1 MPLYITQG
9 HFYRMTHSNDTDSP
23 SSPPAKKESLL
34 ANLLLNI
41 IIPTLILS
49 KLSSDEYLGTK
60 LAIVV
65 ALAFP
70 FAYGL
75 KDLISNRKVNFYS
88 ALGIISIMLT
98 GGIGLLELDAE
109 YMAIKEA
116 TIPGILGL
124 ATVGSLYTRWPLVR
138 TFVYNDKVFA
148 TEKIAA
154 GLAFKGTEPEFE
166 RTLTVASW
174 MIAGSFF
181 VSSVLN
187 YVLAK
192 VILQSP
198 PGTVAFN
205 EELAKMTALSY
216 PVIVIPSMIIFAAA
230 LFYLIKRLTGLTGLT
245 FEEMLEHHK

>member
-1 MPLYITQG
+1 
-9 HFYRMTHSNDTDSP
+9 MTNSTDTERASA
-23 SSPPAKKESLL
+23 PPAKKESLL

-75 KDLISNRKVNFYS
+75 KDLIGNGKVNFYS
-88 ALGIISIMLT
+88 ALGIVSIMLT

-116 TIPGILGL
+116 TIPGILGI

-138 TFVYNDKVFA
+138 TFVYNDEIFA

-154 GLAFKGTEPEFE
+154 GLAFKGTETEFE
-166 RTLTVASW
+166 RTLTTASW

-230 LFYLIKRLTGLTGLT
+230 LFYLIRRLTRLTGLS
-245 FEEMLEHHK
+245 FEEMLEQHK

>member
-1 MPLYITQG
+1 MNNST
-9 HFYRMTHSNDTDSP
+9 DTERP
-23 SSPPAKKESLL
+23 SAPPAKKESLL

-75 KDLISNRKVNFYS
+75 KDLIGNGKVNFYS
-88 ALGIISIMLT
+88 ALGIVSIMLT

-116 TIPGILGL
+116 TIPGILGI

-138 TFVYNDKVFA
+138 TFVYNDKIFA

-154 GLAFKGTEPEFE
+154 GLAFKGTETEFE
-166 RTLTVASW
+166 RTLTTASW

-230 LFYLIKRLTGLTGLT
+230 LFYLIRRLTRLTGLS
-245 FEEMLEHHK
+245 FEEMLEQHK

>member
-1 MPLYITQG
+1 M
-9 HFYRMTHSNDTDSP
+9 TDSTETDRP
-23 SSPPAKKESLL
+23 SAPPARKESLL

-49 KLSSDEYLGTK
+49 KLSSDDYLGTK

-75 KDLISNRKVNFYS
+75 KDLIGSGKVNFYS

-116 TIPGILGL
+116 TIPAILGI

-138 TFVYNDKVFA
+138 TFVYNDKIFA

-154 GLAFKGTEPEFE
+154 GLAFKGTESDFE

-192 VILQSP
+192 VILESP

-230 LFYLIKRLTGLTGLT
+230 LFYLIKRLTSLTGLT

>member
-1 MPLYITQG
+1 
-9 HFYRMTHSNDTDSP
+9 MTEPTENDSRP
-23 SSPPAKKESLL
+23 AAPPARKESLL

-49 KLSSDEYLGTK
+49 KLSGEDYLGTK
-60 LAIVV
+60 WAIVV

-70 FAYGL
+70 LVYGL
-75 KDLISNRKVNFYS
+75 KDLIGNGKVNFYS
-88 ALGIISIMLT
+88 ALGIISILLT
-98 GGIGLLELDAE
+98 GGIGLLELDAQ

-116 TIPGILGL
+116 TIPAVLGI
-124 ATVGSLYTRWPLVR
+124 ATVGSLYTRWPLVK
-138 TFVYNDKVFA
+138 TFVYNDKIFA
-148 TEKIAA
+148 TEKIEA
-154 GLAFKGTEPEFE
+154 GLAFKGTEGEFE
-166 RTLTVASW
+166 KTLYLASW

-181 VSSVLN
+181 VSSILN

-205 EELAKMTALSY
+205 EELGKMTALSY
-216 PVIVIPSMIIFAAA
+216 PVIVIPSMIIFALA
-230 LFYLIKRLTGLTGLT
+230 LFYLIRRLTRLTGLS

>member
-1 MPLYITQG
+1 M
-9 HFYRMTHSNDTDSP
+9 SNSTDTDRP
-23 SSPPAKKESLL
+23 SATPAKKESLL

-75 KDLISNRKVNFYS
+75 KDLIGNGKVNFYS

-116 TIPGILGL
+116 TIPGILGI

-154 GLAFKGTEPEFE
+154 GLAFKGTESEFE
-166 RTLTVASW
+166 RTLTLASW

-192 VILQSP
+192 VILQSQ

-230 LFYLIKRLTGLTGLT
+230 LFYLVRRLTRLTGLS

>member
-1 MPLYITQG
+1 
-9 HFYRMTHSNDTDSP
+9 MTNSTDTERP
-23 SSPPAKKESLL
+23 SAPPAKKESLL

-75 KDLISNRKVNFYS
+75 KDLIGNGKVNFYS
-88 ALGIISIMLT
+88 ALGIVSIMLT

-116 TIPGILGL
+116 TIPGILGI

-138 TFVYNDKVFA
+138 TFVYNDKIFA

-154 GLAFKGTEPEFE
+154 GLAFKGTETEFE
-166 RTLTVASW
+166 RTLTTASW

-181 VSSVLN
+181 VSSALN

-230 LFYLIKRLTGLTGLT
+230 LFYLIRRLTRLTGLS
-245 FEEMLEHHK
+245 FEEMLEQHK

>member
-1 MPLYITQG
+1 
-9 HFYRMTHSNDTDSP
+9 MTNSTDTERASA
-23 SSPPAKKESLL
+23 PPAKKESLL

-75 KDLISNRKVNFYS
+75 KDLIGNGKVNFYS
-88 ALGIISIMLT
+88 ALGIVSIMLT

-116 TIPGILGL
+116 TIPGILGI

-138 TFVYNDKVFA
+138 TFVYNDKIFA

-154 GLAFKGTEPEFE
+154 GLAFKGTETDFE
-166 RTLTVASW
+166 RTLTTASW

-230 LFYLIKRLTGLTGLT
+230 LFYLIRRLTRLTGLS

>member
-1 MPLYITQG
+1 M
-9 HFYRMTHSNDTDSP
+9 SNSTDTDRP
-23 SSPPAKKESLL
+23 SAPPAKQESLL

-70 FAYGL
+70 FGYGL
-75 KDLISNRKVNFYS
+75 KDLIGNGKVNFYS

-116 TIPGILGL
+116 TIPGILGI
-124 ATVGSLYTRWPLVR
+124 ATVGSLYTRWPLVK

-154 GLAFKGTEPEFE
+154 GLAFKGTESEFD
-166 RTLTVASW
+166 RTLTLASW

-181 VSSVLN
+181 VSSILN

-230 LFYLIKRLTGLTGLT
+230 LFYLVRRLTRLTGLS

>member
-1 MPLYITQG
+1 
-9 HFYRMTHSNDTDSP
+9 MTNSTDTERP
-23 SSPPAKKESLL
+23 SAPPAKKESLL

-75 KDLISNRKVNFYS
+75 KDLIGNGKVNFYS
-88 ALGIISIMLT
+88 ALGIVSIMLT

-116 TIPGILGL
+116 TIPGILGI

-138 TFVYNDKVFA
+138 TFVYNDKIFA

-154 GLAFKGTEPEFE
+154 GLAFKGTETEFE
-166 RTLTVASW
+166 RTLTTASW
-174 MIAGSFF
+174 VIAGSFF

-230 LFYLIKRLTGLTGLT
+230 LFYLIRRLTRLTGLS
-245 FEEMLEHHK
+245 FEEMLEQHK

>member
-1 MPLYITQG
+1 M
-9 HFYRMTHSNDTDSP
+9 SNSTDTDRP
-23 SSPPAKKESLL
+23 SAPPAKKESLL

-70 FAYGL
+70 FAYGV

-116 TIPGILGL
+116 TIPGILGI

-154 GLAFKGTEPEFE
+154 GLAFKGTESEFE
-166 RTLTVASW
+166 RTLTLASW

-230 LFYLIKRLTGLTGLT
+230 LFYLIRRLTRLTGLS

>member
-1 MPLYITQG
+1 M
-9 HFYRMTHSNDTDSP
+9 TDSTETDRP
-23 SSPPAKKESLL
+23 SAPPAKKESLL

-60 LAIVV
+60 MAIVV

-70 FAYGL
+70 FAYGI
-75 KDLISNRKVNFYS
+75 KDLVSSRKVNFYS

-116 TIPGILGL
+116 TIPGILGI

-138 TFVYNDKVFA
+138 TFVYNDKIFV
-148 TEKIAA
+148 TEKIEA
-154 GLAFKGTEPEFE
+154 GLAFKGTEVEFE
-166 RTLTVASW
+166 RTLKFASW

-181 VSSVLN
+181 VSSILN

-192 VILQSP
+192 VILESP

-230 LFYLIKRLTGLTGLT
+230 LFYLIRRLTSLTGLT

>member
-1 MPLYITQG
+1 M
-9 HFYRMTHSNDTDSP
+9 TDSTETERP
-23 SSPPAKKESLL
+23 SAPPAKSESLL

-41 IIPTLILS
+41 IIPALILS
-49 KLSSDEYLGTK
+49 KLSGADYLGTK
-60 LAIVV
+60 WAIVV

-70 FAYGL
+70 LGYGL
-75 KDLISNRKVNFYS
+75 KDLIGNGKVNFYS
-88 ALGIISIMLT
+88 ALGIVSIMLT

-138 TFVYNDKVFA
+138 TFVYNDKLFA

-154 GLAFKGTEPEFE
+154 GLAFKGTERAFE
-166 RTLTVASW
+166 RTLTTASW

-181 VSSVLN
+181 VSSALN
-187 YVLAK
+187 YGLAK
-192 VILQSP
+192 YMLKSP
-198 PGTVAFN
+198 PGTEAFN
-205 EELAKMTALSY
+205 QELGAMTAWSY
-216 PVIVIPSMIIFAAA
+216 LVIVVPSMIIFASA
-230 LFYLIKRLTGLTGLT
+230 LFYLIRRLTSLTGLS

>member
-1 MPLYITQG
+1 
-9 HFYRMTHSNDTDSP
+9 MTNSTDTERASA
-23 SSPPAKKESLL
+23 PPAKKESLL

-75 KDLISNRKVNFYS
+75 KDLIGNGKVNFYS
-88 ALGIISIMLT
+88 ALGIVSIMLT

-116 TIPGILGL
+116 TIPGILGI

-138 TFVYNDKVFA
+138 TFVYNDKIFA

-154 GLAFKGTEPEFE
+154 GLAFKGTETEFE
-166 RTLTVASW
+166 RTLTTASW

-230 LFYLIKRLTGLTGLT
+230 LFYLIRRLTRLTGLS
-245 FEEMLEHHK
+245 FEEMLEQHK

>member
-1 MPLYITQG
+1 
-9 HFYRMTHSNDTDSP
+9 MTNSTDTERASA
-23 SSPPAKKESLL
+23 PPAKKESLL

-75 KDLISNRKVNFYS
+75 KDLIGNGKVNFYS
-88 ALGIISIMLT
+88 ALGIVSIMLT

-116 TIPGILGL
+116 TIPGILGI

-138 TFVYNDKVFA
+138 TFVYNDKIFA

-154 GLAFKGTEPEFE
+154 GLAFKGTETDFE
-166 RTLTVASW
+166 RTLTTASW

-230 LFYLIKRLTGLTGLT
+230 LFYLIRRLTRLTGLS
-245 FEEMLEHHK
+245 FEEMLEQHK

>member
-1 MPLYITQG
+1 M
-9 HFYRMTHSNDTDSP
+9 SNSIDTERP
-23 SSPPAKKESLL
+23 SAPPAKKESLL

-49 KLSSDEYLGTK
+49 KLSSDDYLGTK

-70 FAYGL
+70 FLYGL
-75 KDLISNRKVNFYS
+75 KDLISDRKVNFYS

-109 YMAIKEA
+109 YMAVKEA
-116 TIPGILGL
+116 TIPGILGI

-138 TFVYNDKVFA
+138 TFVYNDKIFA

-154 GLAFKGTEPEFE
+154 GLAFKGTEADFE
-166 RTLTVASW
+166 RTLKVASW

-192 VILQSP
+192 VILESP

-230 LFYLIKRLTGLTGLT
+230 LFYLIRRLTSLTGLT

>member
-1 MPLYITQG
+1 MPNSI
-9 HFYRMTHSNDTDSP
+9 DTERP
-23 SSPPAKKESLL
+23 SAPPAKKESLL

-49 KLSSDEYLGTK
+49 KLSSDDYLGTK

-70 FAYGL
+70 FLYGL
-75 KDLISNRKVNFYS
+75 KDLISDRKVNFYS

-116 TIPGILGL
+116 TIPGILGI

-138 TFVYNDKVFA
+138 TFVYNDKIFA

-154 GLAFKGTEPEFE
+154 GLAFKGTEADFE
-166 RTLTVASW
+166 RTLKVASW

-192 VILQSP
+192 VILESP

-230 LFYLIKRLTGLTGLT
+230 LFYLVRRLTSLTGLT

>member
-1 MPLYITQG
+1 
-9 HFYRMTHSNDTDSP
+9 MTNSTDTERP
-23 SSPPAKKESLL
+23 SAPPAKKESLL

-75 KDLISNRKVNFYS
+75 KDLIGNGKVNFYS
-88 ALGIISIMLT
+88 ALGIVSIMLT
-98 GGIGLLELDAE
+98 GGIGLLELDAK

-116 TIPGILGL
+116 AIPGLLGL
-124 ATVGSLYTRWPLVR
+124 ATVGSLYTRYPLVR
-138 TFVYNDKVFA
+138 TLVYNDTLFDL
-148 TEKIAA
+148 EKISA
-154 GLAFKGTEPEFE
+154 GLAFKNTEQAFE
-166 RTLTVASW
+166 RTLVVASW

-187 YVLAK
+187 YVLAIVLLK
-192 VILQSP
+192 SP
-198 PGTVAFN
+198 PGTAAFN
-205 EELAKMTALSY
+205 EELGKMTALSY
-216 PVIVIPSMIIFAAA
+216 PVIVIPSMIIFALA
-230 LFYLIKRLTGLTGLT
+230 LFYLLRRLSKLTGLS
-245 FEEMLEHHK
+245 FEEMMGQKNG

>member
-1 MPLYITQG
+1 MSSPTE
-9 HFYRMTHSNDTDSP
+9 TDSP
-23 SSPPAKKESLL
+23 SGAPAQPAKKESLL

-60 LAIVV
+60 WAIVV

-70 FAYGL
+70 LGYGL
-75 KDLISNRKVNFYS
+75 KDLISNSKINFYS
-88 ALGIISIMLT
+88 ALGIVSIMLT

-116 TIPGILGL
+116 AIPGILGL

-154 GLAFKGTEPEFE
+154 GLAFKGTEAAFE

-181 VSSVLN
+181 LSSMLN
-187 YVLAK
+187 YGLAK
-192 VILQSP
+192 YILQSP

-216 PVIVIPSMIIFAAA
+216 PVIVLPSMIVFAAA
-230 LFYLIKRLTGLTGLT
+230 LFYLIRRLTSLTGLT

>member
-1 MPLYITQG
+1 
-9 HFYRMTHSNDTDSP
+9 MTNSTDTERP
-23 SSPPAKKESLL
+23 SAPPAKKESLL

-75 KDLISNRKVNFYS
+75 KDLIGNGKVNFYS
-88 ALGIISIMLT
+88 ALGIVSIMLT

-116 TIPGILGL
+116 TIPGILGI

-138 TFVYNDKVFA
+138 TFVYNDKIFA

-154 GLAFKGTEPEFE
+154 GLAFKGTETDFE
-166 RTLTVASW
+166 RTLTTASW

-230 LFYLIKRLTGLTGLT
+230 LFYLIRRLTRLTGLS
-245 FEEMLEHHK
+245 FEEMLEQHK

>member
-1 MPLYITQG
+1 
-9 HFYRMTHSNDTDSP
+9 MTNSTDTERP
-23 SSPPAKKESLL
+23 SAPPAKKESLL

-75 KDLISNRKVNFYS
+75 KDLIGNGKVNFYS
-88 ALGIISIMLT
+88 ALGIVSIMLT

-116 TIPGILGL
+116 TIPGILGI

-138 TFVYNDKVFA
+138 TFVYNDKIFA

-154 GLAFKGTEPEFE
+154 GLAFKGTETEFE
-166 RTLTVASW
+166 RTLTTASW

-230 LFYLIKRLTGLTGLT
+230 LFYLIRRLTRLTGLS
-245 FEEMLEHHK
+245 FEEMLEQHK